1 MTDELPNNNVPC
13 SSILPSSPPRRPYSI
28 LEEGVG
34 PDDGVHDT
42 PSTTIMD
49 AEVEWAA
56 SDAAKTSRAQHTEDQ
71 RKENCCASC
80 SASEVKKVVTSIFYI
95 GTIAL
100 IVWFILRDP
109 DEHIK
114 LSNHTETDLSKT
126 PPPTSPPVDERW
138 TELIEVLGMT
148 EDPRMTDNSTPQ
160 YQAMEWLVYED
171 VRSYKHSTSEQR
183 YALSVFYITTG
194 RWTPFE
200 GGWLTTSGIRSNECT
215 WQGVQCDGSDIVKV
229 LDLQFM
235 GLKGSLP
242 SELAMLKKL
251 GKLEL
256 LTVDV
261 KSCL

>member
-1 MTDELPNNNVPC
+1 MTEPNNNIP
-13 SSILPSSPPRRPYSI
+13 SILPSSSRRPYSI
-28 LEEGVG
+28 LEEGVE
-34 PDDGVHDT
+34 PNDDVPVT

-49 AEVEWAA
+49 AEVEWVANDTANA
-56 SDAAKTSRAQHTEDQ
+56 SRTQTKDQ
-71 RKENCCASC
+71 RKENPCASC
-80 SASEVKKVVTSIFYI
+80 SAFEVKKVVTSIFYI

-109 DEHIK
+109 GDEPSKIY
-114 LSNHTETDLSKT
+114 NHTDIDLSKT
-126 PPPTSPPVDERW
+126 PPPTSSPVDERW
-138 TELIEVLGMT
+138 SELIEVLGMA

-160 YQAMEWLVYED
+160 YQAMEWLAYED
-171 VRSYKHSTSEQR
+171 VRSYRISTSQQR
-183 YALSVFYITTG
+183 YVLAVFYITTG

-200 GGWLTTSGIRSNECT
+200 GGWMTASGIRSNECI

-242 SELAMLKKL
+242 SELAMLEKL
-251 GKLEL
+251 GKLKL

-261 KSCL
+261 KSCLF